1 MTELAFRSATQLAAM
16 VRKGKIGC
24 LELLDYFLERVERY
38 DRKINAIVVRDF
50 DRARDRARTLD
61 SASNID
67 GPLVGV
73 PMTVKESFDIIGLPT
88 TWGIPEHRNSR
99 ASSNALAVD
108 RFLAAGATV
117 FGKTNVPR
125 FLGESQS
132 HNVIYGVTNNPWD
145 LSRTP
150 GGSSGGAAAAL
161 AAGLTGLE
169 IGSDIGNSIRN
180 PAHFC
185 GVYGHKPTQ
194 GICPPLGHTVAGNV
208 ADLDMLV
215 IGPLARSAE
224 DLIVALNVIA
234 GPEEID
240 LGWKLTLPPS
250 RFSTIKDLR
259 VAILSETPEVP
270 VDREIVS
277 KLNDVAAF
285 LKREGAEV
293 SFSARP
299 EIDLADAH
307 GLYIRMLRATT
318 ASARATSDAELA
330 HWRNEAL
337 SRSIDDGSYY
347 AQMARGISMTH
358 RDWSTGNEIRH
369 RLRRRWFEFFKE
381 WDVLLCPVT
390 GTVAYPHDHT
400 GEVWEREVAI
410 NGVRVPIMDQM
421 FWAGISNF
429 CYLPATAVPIGFT
442 KAGLPIGMQIV
453 GPQYGDM
460 TTLHLAK
467 FLEHA
472 WQRFVV
478 PNGWTAS

>member
-1 MTELAFRSATQLAAM
+1 MTELAFKSATQLAAM
-16 VRKGKIGC
+16 VRKGEIGC
-24 LELLDYFLERVERY
+24 LELLDYFLERVQRY
-38 DRKINAIVVRDF
+38 DPQINAIVVRDF
-50 DRARDRARTLD
+50 DRARDRARALD
-61 SASNID
+61 SASNVD
-67 GPLVGV
+67 GLLFGV
-73 PMTVKESFDIIGLPT
+73 PMTVKESFDMVGLPT
-88 TWGIPEHRNSR
+88 TWGIAEHRNNR

-125 FLGESQS
+125 FLGKSQS

-145 LSRTP
+145 LSRSP

-169 IGSDIGNSIRN
+169 LGSDIGNSIRN

-194 GICPPLGHTVAGNV
+194 GICPPLGHAVAGNV

-224 DLIVALNVIA
+224 DLITALNVIA
-234 GPEEID
+234 GSEEID
-240 LGWKLTLPPS
+240 SGWKLTLPPP
-250 RFSTIKDLR
+250 RFSTIKDSR
-259 VAILSETPEVP
+259 VAILSGMPEVP
-270 VDREIVS
+270 VDREIVG
-277 KLNDVAAF
+277 KLKAVADF
-285 LKREGAEV
+285 LKAEGARV
-293 SFSARP
+293 SLSARP
-299 EIDLADAH
+299 DIDLVDTH
-307 GLYIRMLRATT
+307 GLYVRMLRAAT

-330 HWRNEAL
+330 QWRNEAL
-337 SRSIDDGSYY
+337 SRSASDRSYY
-347 AQMARGISMTH
+347 AQMARGIAMTH
-358 RDWSTGNEIRH
+358 RDWSAGNETWH

-400 GEVWEREVAI
+400 GEVWEREVVI
-410 NGVRVPIMDQM
+410 NGVRVPFIEQM

-442 KAGLPIGMQIV
+442 EGGLPIGIQIV
-453 GPQYGDM
+453 GPQYGDL
-460 TTLHLAK
+460 TTLHLAEL
-467 FLEHA
+467 LEHA
-472 WQRFVV
+472 WQGFVV
-478 PNGWTAS
+478 PDRWAAT

>member
-1 MTELAFRSATQLAAM
+1 MTELAFKSATQLAAM
-16 VRKGKIGC
+16 VRKGDIGC
-24 LELLDYFLERVERY
+24 LELLDYFLKRVERY
-38 DRKINAIVVRDF
+38 DQKINAIVVRDF
-50 DRARDRARTLD
+50 DRARDRARALD
-61 SASNID
+61 NASNVD
-67 GPLVGV
+67 GPLFGV
-73 PMTVKESFDIIGLPT
+73 PMTVKESFDLVGLPT
-88 TWGIPEHRNSR
+88 TWGIAEHRNSR

-108 RFLAAGATV
+108 RLLAAGATV

-125 FLGESQS
+125 FLGETQS

-145 LSRTP
+145 LSRSP

-169 IGSDIGNSIRN
+169 LGSDIGNSIRN

-194 GICPPLGHTVAGNV
+194 GICPALGHTVADNV
-208 ADLDMLV
+208 AELDMLV

-224 DLIVALNVIA
+224 DLITALNVIA

-240 LGWKLTLPPS
+240 AGWKLALPPPQF
-250 RFSTIKDLR
+250 RTIKDLR

-270 VDREIVS
+270 VDREIIG
-277 KLNDVAAF
+277 KLTNVADF
-285 LKREGAEV
+285 LKGEGAEV
-293 SFSARP
+293 SLSARP

-318 ASARATSDAELA
+318 ASARATSDVELA
-330 HWRNEAL
+330 HWKKEAL
-337 SRSIDDGSYY
+337 SRSADDQSYY

-358 RDWSTGNEIRH
+358 RDWSAGNEIRH
-369 RLRRRWFEFFKE
+369 RLRRSWFNFFKN

-390 GTVAYPHDHT
+390 GSAAYPHDHT
-400 GEVWEREVAI
+400 GEVWEREIVV
-410 NGVRVPIMDQM
+410 NGVRVPFMDQM

-442 KAGLPIGMQIV
+442 KGGLPIGMQIV
-453 GPQYGDM
+453 GPQYGDL
-460 TTLHLAK
+460 TTLHLAEL
-467 FLEHA
+467 LEHA
-472 WQRFVV
+472 WQGFVA
-478 PNGWTAS
+478 PPGWGA